1 MKKPA
6 NEVWL
11 EAIAPL
17 AHPFSNNRRVVRPRG
32 LNTFEHTAPMVLE
45 IDPYYP
51 LVSFAGRKLNY
62 KFAAAEALWI
72 ITGRNDLEY
81 LTQYNSNMTKF
92 SDDGIT
98 LTGAYGPRINSQLD
112 YVVNAL
118 AEDPATRQACLT
130 IWERSPNPSK
140 DIPCTVAMVF
150 QLRDGRLDC
159 HTFMRSSDVFL
170 GLPYDMFSFSM
181 VMRLVLDTYHL
192 RSGTSK
198 MSVLLGTLYLYAASS
213 HLYETDLEKIAFL
226 RSPDARDIH
235 EKKNN
240 MFSSVTSLK
249 VALEKLEAMTE
260 GRE

>member
-1 MKKPA
+1 MKKSA

-11 EAIAPL
+11 EAVSPL
-17 AHPFSNNRRVVRPRG
+17 AHPFSNNKRVVRPRG
-32 LNTFEHTAPMVLE
+32 LTTFETTEPKILE

-51 LVSFAGRKLNY
+51 LVSFPGRKLNY

-72 ITGRNDLEY
+72 LSGRSDLEY
-81 LTQYNSNMTKF
+81 LTQFNANMAKY

-98 LTGAYGPRINSQLD
+98 LTGAYGPRINAQLP
-112 YVVNAL
+112 YVANAL
-118 AEDPATRQACLT
+118 VEDSATRQACLT

-181 VMRLVLDTYHL
+181 VMRLVLEVYHTTGGVP
-192 RSGTSK
+192 R

-213 HLYETDLEKIAFL
+213 HLYETDMDKLRFI
-226 RSPDARDIH
+226 RSPDLHDVDVKRH
-235 EKKNN
+235 NL
-240 MFSSVTSLK
+240 FSSATSFDVTLD
-249 VALEKLEAMTE
+249 KLTGMTS
-260 GRE
+260 GVL